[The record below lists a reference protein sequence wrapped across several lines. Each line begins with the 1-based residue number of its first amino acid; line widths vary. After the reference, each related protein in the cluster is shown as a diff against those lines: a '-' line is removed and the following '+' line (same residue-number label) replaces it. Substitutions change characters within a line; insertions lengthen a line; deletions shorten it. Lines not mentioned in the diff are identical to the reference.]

1 MGLFSVCLLCQPIS
15 SGADLSDTYN
25 SIKDGAESFINDP
38 AGSLNSITDKAEGFF
53 KTQLG
58 LEVDFDQWY
67 STLSVESQNAYQKVQ
82 GLIESGK
89 AKTSDLKDYL
99 ASLNDGEVPEFEG
112 YLGRITSAVSGTA
125 STVASLSLIVITS
138 LLT

>member
-1 MGLFSVCLLCQPIS
+1 MLSLLIIASVTDQCSNMNQIIVLTLFSVCLLCQPIS

-38 AGSLNSITDKAEGFF
+38 AGSLNSITNKAEGFF

-67 STLSVESQNAYQKVQ
+67 STLSVESQNAYQKVR

-89 AKTSDLKDYL
+89 AKV
-99 ASLNDGEVPEFEG
+99 N
-112 YLGRITSAVSGTA
+112 I
-125 STVASLSLIVITS
+125 
-138 LLT
+138 LLTNNKRLLCKT